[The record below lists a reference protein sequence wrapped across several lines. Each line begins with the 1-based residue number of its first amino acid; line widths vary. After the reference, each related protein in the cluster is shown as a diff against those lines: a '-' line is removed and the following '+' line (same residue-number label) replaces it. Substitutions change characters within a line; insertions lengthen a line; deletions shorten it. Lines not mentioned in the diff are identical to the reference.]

1 MVFVVDMQKRLRQVV
16 ERKREVED
24 PRKREVEP
32 RKQAAEVRKQTIGE
46 KTKQKAN
53 QILLVSIVK
62 N

>member
-1 MVFVVDMQKRLRQVV
+1 VVCVVDMQKRLRQVV
-16 ERKREVED
+16 ERKRGVE

-53 QILLVSIVK
+53 QILLVSIAK

>member
-1 MVFVVDMQKRLRQVV
+1 MVFVVDMQKRLRQVM
-16 ERKREVED
+16 ERKRDLE
-24 PRKREVEP
+24 PRKREAEP

-53 QILLVSIVK
+53 QILLSIIK

>member
-1 MVFVVDMQKRLRQVV
+1 MQKRLWQVL
-16 ERKREVED
+16 EWKREAE

-53 QILLVSIVK
+53 QILLVLIVK